1 MGRVVTGAGGHQT
14 PLWWQRKGVGKGR
27 GRPRFAQSWAG
38 DEWIQSSGHANGK
51 RDTSE
56 LGSRVGN
63 GKVPGSFLPGP
74 HCPLQPLKDSMCPT
88 GLTVQSSMCQGLLP
102 AHCTPKHGIHV
113 VLGNHKEHPAWAVP
127 GTRRGRCP
135 LSPPVPNRNLRTSA
149 QAWDPPRML
158 WRKKPHSWDRD
169 WWVWKFPPAGGEKPS
184 SG

>member
-1 MGRVVTGAGGHQT
+1 MWAKGGE
-14 PLWWQRKGVGKGR
+14 GR
-27 GRPRFAQSWAG
+27 GLPKAG
-38 DEWIQSSGHANGK
+38 QEMSGSRALAAPTGKETRQSSGAVWGMEK
-51 RDTSE
+51 SQ
-56 LGSRVGN
+56 GVS
-63 GKVPGSFLPGP
+63 
-74 HCPLQPLKDSMCPT
+74 
-88 GLTVQSSMCQGLLP
+88 CQGHTVPCSHSRTACAPQASLSSP
-102 AHCTPKHGIHV
+102 ACAKGSCQPIALQNMGSMWF
-113 VLGNHKEHPAWAVP
+113 LGNHKEHPAWAVP